1 MNHKTMTLLVE
12 IVDEINSLDEAL
24 KNLTRMGYHE
34 RFPKLDNVY
43 DIIKQNSIY
52 SVMNEDD
59 EYAFFDFVDDKSMTC
74 KERAYILLGI
84 KNPED

>member
-12 IVDEINSLDEAL
+12 MVDEINSLDEGL

-43 DIIKQNSIY
+43 DIIKENSIY
-52 SVMNEDD
+52 SVM
-59 EYAFFDFVDDKSMTC
+59 
-74 KERAYILLGI
+74 
-84 KNPED
+84 